1 MDIAKKTVQR
11 LIWWMVFSLSLTPA
25 AILLFNAIS
34 QNLGADPAKEIV
46 LELGTW
52 AINFLW
58 CSLAVTPVRKLFGW
72 RAPLKYRRM
81 LGLYCYFYATLHLLA
96 FATFMIGWDLQ
107 ILLQELTERPY
118 AVVGFIALL
127 LLTPLAITST
137 KSMQRRL
144 KKNWLSLHK
153 LVYIIAVLV
162 LLHIVWQVRS
172 DFSEALW
179 YGLLLSWLLAYRYYK
194 KAPSAKGRATK
205 PNDNVVGMN
214 IQR

>member
-1 MDIAKKTVQR
+1 MDIAKKTQQR
-11 LIWWMVFSLSLTPA
+11 LVWWLVFSLSLAPA
-25 AILLFNAIS
+25 VTLLFNTIS

-58 CSLAVTPVRKLFGW
+58 CSLAVTPIRKLFGW
-72 RAPLKYRRM
+72 RWPLKYRRM

-96 FATFMIGWDLQ
+96 FATFMIGWDLKV
-107 ILLQELTERPY
+107 LLQELTERPY

-137 KSMQRRL
+137 KGMQRRL
-144 KKNWLSLHK
+144 KKNWLKLHK
-153 LVYIIAVLV
+153 LVYLIAVLV

-179 YGLLLSWLLAYRYYK
+179 YGLLLTWLLAYRFYK
-194 KAPSAKGRATK
+194 SASFAKRHAKSRAE
-205 PNDNVVGMN
+205 NVEGMN

>member
-1 MDIAKKTVQR
+1 MDITPKTVQR
-11 LIWWMVFSLSLTPA
+11 LIWWVVFSLSLTPA
-25 AILLFNAIS
+25 LNLLLKTIS

-58 CSLAVTPVRKLFGW
+58 LSLAITPVRKLFGW
-72 RAPLKYRRM
+72 RSVLKFRRM

-96 FATFMIGWDLQ
+96 FATFIIGWDLQ
-107 ILLQELTERPY
+107 VLLQELTERPY

-137 KSMQRRL
+137 KAMQRRL
-144 KKNWLSLHK
+144 KKNWVSLHK
-153 LVYIIAVLV
+153 LVYVIALLV
-162 LLHIVWQVRS
+162 LLHIIWQVRS

-179 YGLLLSWLLAYRYYK
+179 YGLLLFWLLAYRYYK
-194 KAPSAKGRATK
+194 SASSARRSAKNKIASA
-205 PNDNVVGMN
+205 VGMKAH
-214 IQR
+214 R

>member
-1 MDIAKKTVQR
+1 MDIAKKTQQR
-11 LIWWMVFSLSLTPA
+11 LVWWLVFSLSLTPA
-25 AILLFNAIS
+25 MTLLFNTIS

-52 AINFLW
+52 AVNFLW

-72 RAPLKYRRM
+72 RWPLKYRRM

-107 ILLQELTERPY
+107 VLLQELTERPY

-137 KSMQRRL
+137 KGMQRRL
-144 KKNWLSLHK
+144 KKNWLNLHK
-153 LVYIIAVLV
+153 LVYLIAVLV

-179 YGLLLSWLLAYRYYK
+179 YGLLLAWLLAYRFYK
-194 KAPSAKGRATK
+194 SASFAKRNAKSRAA
-205 PNDNVVGMN
+205 NIEGMN